1 MYEQKPTK
9 TCFPKSK
16 IISVYKDEYQ
26 KIGLNILCQ
35 RRIRGMSQ
43 EQLAVASKVS
53 RARISDIERGKE
65 TFKLDTLL
73 AIAGALEINYKD
85 LL

>member
-1 MYEQKPTK
+1 
-9 TCFPKSK
+9 
-16 IISVYKDEYQ
+16 
-26 KIGLNILCQ
+26 
-35 RRIRGMSQ
+35 MSQ
-43 EQLAVASKVS
+43 EQLAAASKVS

>member
-1 MYEQKPTK
+1 MLQTIVDKK
-9 TCFPKSK
+9 GACKNK
-16 IISVYKDEYQ
+16 VYIDEYQ

-35 RRIRGMSQ
+35 RRIKGLSQ
-43 EQLAVASKVS
+43 EQLASLAKVS

-73 AIAGALEINYKD
+73 AIANALEVDYKE
-85 LL
+85 LLK

>member
-1 MYEQKPTK
+1 MY
-9 TCFPKSK
+9 
-16 IISVYKDEYQ
+16 VDEYQ

-35 RRIRGMSQ
+35 RRIKGLSQ
-43 EQLAVASKVS
+43 KQLGDKAKVS

-73 AIAGALEINYKD
+73 AIANALEVDYKE
-85 LL
+85 LLK

>member
-1 MYEQKPTK
+1 MLQ
-9 TCFPKSK
+9 
-16 IISVYKDEYQ
+16 IIVDKKGACKNKVYAEEYQ

-35 RRIRGMSQ
+35 RRIKGLSQ
-43 EQLAVASKVS
+43 EKLGGLAKVS

-73 AIAGALEINYKD
+73 AIANALEVDYKE
-85 LL
+85 LLK